1 MEFFCQPGDP
11 GIDLL
16 GQDRANDEERNAK
29 RQNYRDEQSTENR
42 PQNCHEPE
50 FLTDENLAADD
61 PTIKSPSTA
70 GHRPGKQPDTL
81 GATSRTHLTPARLA
95 RMSATENL
103 TRAECDERASLI
115 SDVSYS
121 VTLDLAGAG
130 EPDPAP
136 TFRSVTTVRFAAS
149 APGASTWLDLI
160 ADRVLSIT
168 LNDRELDPSAVF
180 DGARIQLDGLEATNT
195 ARIVADCS
203 YMRTGEGLHRFI
215 DPVDRET
222 YLYTQFEV
230 ADARRVYACFEQPSL
245 KADWQLT
252 VTAPSH
258 WQVVSNSPTPEP
270 TPESDATATWVFEP
284 TPRISTYITA
294 IVAGP
299 YHVVRDEYVGP
310 NGTYPLGVFCR
321 SSLAE
326 YLDADEIF
334 TLTKQGFKFF
344 EETFAT
350 PYPFAKYDQL
360 FVPEF
365 NAGAME
371 NAGCVTFLEDYVFR
385 SRVTDAAY
393 EQRSNTILHEL
404 AHMWFGNL
412 VTMHWWDDLWLN
424 ESFAEWAS
432 HFANVKATR
441 FTDAWTTFLNQRK
454 AWAYRQDQLPSTH
467 PIAADMVDLDAVR
480 VNFDG
485 ITYAKGAAALRQLVA
500 WVGEDEFVAGLQ
512 QYFATHAWGNT
523 RLTDLL
529 AALSQS
535 SGRELDSW
543 AAQWLQ
549 TSGVNLLQP
558 EVAIDADG
566 NYVRVV
572 LRQEPP
578 QQPDGVAPTLRDH
591 RVALGLYDMTD
602 GKLQRRQQVELDLV
616 GTGVNVSELVGKK
629 SADLLLVNDDDL
641 TFAKIRMDAASA
653 ETAISSV
660 GNFSESLPR
669 ALVWGAAWDMTRDA
683 EMSTGDYLQ
692 LVLGGLPHEGD
703 VGVVQ
708 QLIRQLRTAIEL
720 YATNEHRP
728 VYQRELA
735 TALRSLTEDAA
746 AGSDHQLA
754 FARGFIATA
763 SSPAD
768 LAFVGELFTGESL
781 LDGLVVDDELRW
793 SMLQRLVIT
802 GVAGDREIDAE
813 LERDNTATGIRH
825 AQLVRAARPT
835 AEAKSLAWDVAL
847 NDESLAN
854 HLLAAT
860 IGGIMISEQR
870 ELLRPHVEQYFDSIA
885 STWQRRTPEMAQ
897 QIVSGLYPILLVEP
911 DIITRTEDFL
921 HAHPELPAGAK
932 RLVAEALDG
941 VLRAMRCQE
950 RDSR

>member
-1 MEFFCQPGDP
+1 
-11 GIDLL
+11 
-16 GQDRANDEERNAK
+16 
-29 RQNYRDEQSTENR
+29 
-42 PQNCHEPE
+42 
-50 FLTDENLAADD
+50 
-61 PTIKSPSTA
+61 
-70 GHRPGKQPDTL
+70 
-81 GATSRTHLTPARLA
+81 
-95 RMSATENL
+95 MSASENL
-103 TRAECDERASLI
+103 TRAECDERAALVSN
-115 SDVSYS
+115 VSYA
-121 VTLDLAGAG
+121 VELDLSEAG
-130 EPDPAP
+130 EPDPQD
-136 TFRSVTTVRFAAS
+136 TFRSRTVITFDTDAAGS
-149 APGASTWLDLI
+149 STWLDLI
-160 ADRVLSIT
+160 ADRVRT
-168 LNDRELDPSAVF
+168 LRLNGRALDPSEVF
-180 DGARIQLDGLEATNT
+180 DGSRVQLAGLDMHNT
-195 ARIVADCS
+195 VEVDAECR

-258 WQVVSNSPTPEP
+258 WQMVSNSPTPEP
-270 TPESDATATWVFEP
+270 IPAGEGTATWRFDP
-284 TPRISTYITA
+284 TPRVSTYITA

-310 NGTYPLGVFCR
+310 HGTYPLGVFCR
-321 SSLAE
+321 NSLAAH
-326 YLDADEIF
+326 LDADEIF
-334 TLTKQGFKFF
+334 TLTKQGFEFF

-432 HFANVKATR
+432 HYANVKATR

-500 WVGEDEFVAGLQ
+500 WVGEEEFVAGLR

-523 RLTDLL
+523 RLADLL
-529 AALSQS
+529 AALSAS

-549 TSGVNLLQP
+549 TSGVNLLKP
-558 EVAIDADG
+558 EVAVDDDG

-591 RVALGLYDMTD
+591 RVGLGLYDLRD
-602 GKLQRRQQVELDLV
+602 GKLVRRRKLELDLV
-616 GTGVNVSELVGKK
+616 GSGVSVDELTGEAA
-629 SADLLLVNDDDL
+629 ADLLLVNDEDL
-641 TFAKIRMDAASA
+641 TFAKIRLDDGSA
-653 ETAISSV
+653 EAAISSV
-660 GNFSESLPR
+660 GAFTDSLPR

-720 YATNEHRP
+720 YATDSNRP
-728 VYQRELA
+728 RYQNMLA
-735 TALRSLTEDAA
+735 ADLRRLMEAA
-746 AGSDHQLA
+746 PAGSDHQLA

-763 SSPAD
+763 IDPSDVRVVRSLFAGD
-768 LAFVGELFTGESL
+768 TEL
-781 LDGLVVDDELRW
+781 DRLVVDDELRW
-793 SMLQRLVIT
+793 SMLGRLVIL
-802 GVAGDREIDAE
+802 GEAGDGEIDAE
-813 LERDNTATGIRH
+813 LARDNTATGIRH

-835 AEAKSLAWDVAL
+835 AEAKAQAWDTAL

-860 IGGIMISEQR
+860 IGGIMIAEQR
-870 ELLRPHVEQYFDSIA
+870 ELLRPHVGQYFDAIP

-911 DIITRTEDFL
+911 ATITLTEDFL
-921 HAHPELPAGAK
+921 HDHPDLPTGAK

-941 VLRAMRCQE
+941 VMRAMRCQE

>member
-1 MEFFCQPGDP
+1 
-11 GIDLL
+11 
-16 GQDRANDEERNAK
+16 
-29 RQNYRDEQSTENR
+29 
-42 PQNCHEPE
+42 
-50 FLTDENLAADD
+50 
-61 PTIKSPSTA
+61 
-70 GHRPGKQPDTL
+70 
-81 GATSRTHLTPARLA
+81 
-95 RMSATENL
+95 MSEIENL

-115 SDVSYS
+115 SNVSY
-121 VTLDLAGAG
+121 VVNLDLSRAGGDA
-130 EPDPAP
+130 PAA
-136 TFRSVTTVRFAAS
+136 TFTSITTVTFDSEAVAAQ
-149 APGASTWLDLI
+149 TWLDLI
-160 ADRVLSIT
+160 ADSVASIS
-168 LNDRELDPSAVF
+168 LNGVELDVDAVF
-180 DGARIQLDGLEATNT
+180 DGARIRLSGLAATN
-195 ARIVADCS
+195 AVVVKAQCS

-215 DPVDRET
+215 DPVDNET

-252 VTAPSH
+252 LTAPSH

-270 TPESDATATWVFEP
+270 VALSDSTATWAFEP

-310 NGTYPLGVFCR
+310 HGTYPLGVFCR
-321 SSLAE
+321 NSIAKH
-326 YLDADEIF
+326 LDADEIF
-334 TLTKQGFKFF
+334 TLTKQGFEFF
-344 EETFAT
+344 ESMFAT

-432 HFANVKATR
+432 HYANVKATR
-441 FTDAWTTFLNQRK
+441 FTGAWTTFLNQRK

-500 WVGEDEFVAGLQ
+500 WVGEDEFVEGLRA
-512 QYFATHAWGNT
+512 YFNKHAWGNT

-529 AALSQS
+529 AALSES

-549 TSGVNLLQP
+549 TSGVNLLKP
-558 EVAIDADG
+558 EVAIDDDG

-578 QQPDGVAPTLRDH
+578 SQPEGIEPILRDH
-591 RVALGLYDMTD
+591 RVALGLYDRVD
-602 GKLQRRQQVELDLV
+602 GALVRRQQVELDLV
-616 GTGVNVSELVGKK
+616 GSGVNVSELVGTR
-629 SADLLLVNDDDL
+629 AAALLLVNDSDL
-641 TFAKIRMDAASA
+641 TFAKIRLDDQSID
-653 ETAISSV
+653 TAIASV
-660 GNFSESLPR
+660 GDIEDSLSR

-683 EMSTGDYLQ
+683 ELSTGEYLK

-703 VGVVQ
+703 IGVVQ

-720 YATNEHRP
+720 YAADGNRLG
-728 VYQRELA
+728 YQNTLA
-735 TALRSLTEDAA
+735 AHLRQLMDAA
-746 AGSDHQLA
+746 PAGSDHQLA
-754 FARGFIATA
+754 FARGFVST
-763 SSPAD
+763 SSDGLD
-768 LAFVGELFTGESL
+768 LHHVNALLSGTSE

-793 SMLQRLVIT
+793 AMLARLVIM
-802 GVAGDREIDAE
+802 GELGDVAIDAE
-813 LERDNTATGIRH
+813 LARDNTATGIRH
-825 AQLVRAARPT
+825 AQLVRAARPS
-835 AEAKSLAWDVAL
+835 AAAKAAAWDAAL
-847 NDESLAN
+847 NNESLAN

-860 IGGIMISEQR
+860 IGGIMISEHR
-870 ELLRPHVEQYFDSIA
+870 ELLRPHVQQYFDAIA
-885 STWQRRTPEMAQ
+885 PTWQRRTSEMAQ

-911 DIITRTEDFL
+911 ATITMTEDYL
-921 HAHPELPAGAK
+921 HEHQDLPTGAK

-950 RDSR
+950 RDTR

>member
-1 MEFFCQPGDP
+1 
-11 GIDLL
+11 
-16 GQDRANDEERNAK
+16 
-29 RQNYRDEQSTENR
+29 
-42 PQNCHEPE
+42 
-50 FLTDENLAADD
+50 
-61 PTIKSPSTA
+61 
-70 GHRPGKQPDTL
+70 
-81 GATSRTHLTPARLA
+81 
-95 RMSATENL
+95 MSETENL
-103 TRAECDERASLI
+103 TRAECDVRAELI
-115 SDVSYS
+115 SNVSY
-121 VTLDLAGAG
+121 VVDLDLAHAG
-130 EPDPAP
+130 GEAPAA
-136 TFRSVTTVRFAAS
+136 TFRSITTVTFDATT
-149 APGASTWLDLI
+149 PGSDTWLDLI
-160 ADRVLSIT
+160 ADSVASVT
-168 LNDRELDPSAVF
+168 LNGVALDVDAVF
-180 DGARIQLDGLEATNT
+180 DGARIALAGLAANNT
-195 ARIVADCS
+195 VVVRAQCS

-252 VTAPSH
+252 VTAPDH
-258 WQVVSNSPTPEP
+258 WQVISNSPTPEP
-270 TPESDATATWVFEP
+270 TPAGESSATWVFDP

-310 NGTYPLGVFCR
+310 HGTYPLGVFCR
-321 SSLAE
+321 NSLAKN
-326 YLDADEIF
+326 LDADEIF
-334 TLTKQGFKFF
+334 TLTKQGFEFF
-344 EETFAT
+344 ESTFAT
-350 PYPFAKYDQL
+350 PYPFAKYDQI

-432 HFANVKATR
+432 HYANVKATR

-500 WVGEDEFVAGLQ
+500 WVGEDEFVEGLRA
-512 QYFATHAWGNT
+512 YFAKHAWGNT

-529 AALSQS
+529 AALSES

-549 TSGVNLLQP
+549 TSGVNLLKP
-558 EVAIDADG
+558 EVAIDDDG

-578 QQPDGVAPTLRDH
+578 SQPEGVEPILRDH
-591 RVALGLYDMTD
+591 RVALGLYDRD
-602 GKLQRRQQVELDLV
+602 GDKLVRRQQAELDLV
-616 GTGVNVSELVGKK
+616 GSGVNVSELVGTRA
-629 SADLLLVNDDDL
+629 ADLLLVNDADL
-641 TFAKIRMDAASA
+641 TFAKIRLDEQSIA
-653 ETAISSV
+653 TAISSV
-660 GNFSESLPR
+660 GDFEDSLAR
-669 ALVWGAAWDMTRDA
+669 ALVWGSAWDMTRDA
-683 EMSTGDYLQ
+683 ELSTGEYLQ
-692 LVLGGLPHEGD
+692 LVIGGLPHEGD

-720 YATNEHRP
+720 YAADDNRLR
-728 VYQRELA
+728 YQNTLA
-735 TALRSLTEDAA
+735 QNLRTLMNVATPA
-746 AGSDHQLA
+746 SDHQLA
-754 FARGFIATA
+754 FARGFVATA
-763 SSPAD
+763 SDAAD
-768 LAFVGELFTGESL
+768 LARVGALYAGATKLE
-781 LDGLVVDDELRW
+781 GLAIDDELRW
-793 SMLQRLVIT
+793 AMLQRLVIM
-802 GVAGDREIDAE
+802 GELGDEAIDAE
-813 LERDNTATGIRH
+813 LARDNTATGMRH

-835 AEAKSLAWDVAL
+835 AAAKAAAWDTAL
-847 NDESLAN
+847 NDEGLAN

-860 IGGIMISEQR
+860 IGGIMIGEHR
-870 ELLRPHVEQYFDSIA
+870 ELLRPHVEQYFDAIA
-885 STWQRRTPEMAQ
+885 PTWQRRTSEMAQ
-897 QIVSGLYPILLVEP
+897 QIVAGLYPIMLVEP
-911 DIITRTEDFL
+911 ATITRTEDYL
-921 HAHPELPAGAK
+921 HAHPELPTGAK

>member
-1 MEFFCQPGDP
+1 
-11 GIDLL
+11 
-16 GQDRANDEERNAK
+16 
-29 RQNYRDEQSTENR
+29 
-42 PQNCHEPE
+42 
-50 FLTDENLAADD
+50 
-61 PTIKSPSTA
+61 
-70 GHRPGKQPDTL
+70 
-81 GATSRTHLTPARLA
+81 
-95 RMSATENL
+95 MSETENL
-103 TRAECDERASLI
+103 TRAECDIRASLI
-115 SDVSYS
+115 SNVSY
-121 VTLDLAGAG
+121 VVNLDLSRAGGDA
-130 EPDPAP
+130 PAA
-136 TFRSVTTVRFAAS
+136 TFASITTVTFDSQAVAAQ
-149 APGASTWLDLI
+149 TWLDLI
-160 ADRVLSIT
+160 ADSVASIS
-168 LNDRELDPSAVF
+168 LNGVELDVDAVF
-180 DGARIQLDGLEATNT
+180 DGARIRLSGLAATN
-195 ARIVADCS
+195 AVVVRAQCS

-215 DPVDRET
+215 DPVDNET

-252 VTAPSH
+252 LTAPSH

-270 TPESDATATWVFEP
+270 VALSDSTATWAFEP

-310 NGTYPLGVFCR
+310 HGTYPLGVFCR
-321 SSLAE
+321 NSIAKH
-326 YLDADEIF
+326 LDADEIF
-334 TLTKQGFKFF
+334 TLTKQGFEFF
-344 EETFAT
+344 ESTFAT

-432 HFANVKATR
+432 HYANVKATR
-441 FTDAWTTFLNQRK
+441 FTGAWTTFLNQRK
-454 AWAYRQDQLPSTH
+454 SWAYRQDQLPSTH

-500 WVGEDEFVAGLQ
+500 WVGEDEFVEGLRA
-512 QYFATHAWGNT
+512 YFNKHAWGNT

-529 AALSQS
+529 AALSES

-549 TSGVNLLQP
+549 TSGVNLLKP
-558 EVAIDADG
+558 EVAIDDDG

-578 QQPDGVAPTLRDH
+578 SQPEGIEPILRDH
-591 RVALGLYDMTD
+591 RVALGLYDRVD
-602 GKLQRRQQVELDLV
+602 GALVRRQQVELDLV
-616 GTGVNVSELVGKK
+616 GSGVNVSELVGTRA
-629 SADLLLVNDDDL
+629 ADLLLVNDSDL
-641 TFAKIRMDAASA
+641 TFAKIRLDDQSID
-653 ETAISSV
+653 TAIASV
-660 GNFSESLPR
+660 GDIEDSLSR

-683 EMSTGDYLQ
+683 ELSTGEYLK

-703 VGVVQ
+703 IGVVQ

-720 YATNEHRP
+720 YAANSNRLG
-728 VYQRELA
+728 YQNTLA
-735 TALRSLTEDAA
+735 THLRQLMDAA
-746 AGSDHQLA
+746 PAGSDHQLA
-754 FARGFIATA
+754 FARGFVST
-763 SSPAD
+763 SSD
-768 LAFVGELFTGESL
+768 LPDLHHVNALFSGESV

-793 SMLQRLVIT
+793 AMLARLVIM
-802 GVAGDREIDAE
+802 GELGDPAIDAE
-813 LERDNTATGIRH
+813 LARDNTATGIRH
-825 AQLVRAARPT
+825 AQLVRAARPS
-835 AEAKSLAWDVAL
+835 AAAKAAAWDAAL
-847 NDESLAN
+847 NNESLAN

-860 IGGIMISEQR
+860 IGGIMISEHR
-870 ELLRPHVEQYFDSIA
+870 ELLRPHVQQYFDAIA
-885 STWQRRTPEMAQ
+885 PTWQRRTSEMAQ
-897 QIVSGLYPILLVEP
+897 QIVAGLYPILLVEP
-911 DIITRTEDFL
+911 ATITMTEDYL
-921 HAHPELPAGAK
+921 HEHQDLPTGAK

-950 RDSR
+950 RDTR

>member
-1 MEFFCQPGDP
+1 
-11 GIDLL
+11 
-16 GQDRANDEERNAK
+16 
-29 RQNYRDEQSTENR
+29 
-42 PQNCHEPE
+42 
-50 FLTDENLAADD
+50 
-61 PTIKSPSTA
+61 
-70 GHRPGKQPDTL
+70 
-81 GATSRTHLTPARLA
+81 
-95 RMSATENL
+95 MSETENL
-103 TRAECDERASLI
+103 TRAECDIRASLI
-115 SDVSYS
+115 SNVSY
-121 VTLDLAGAG
+121 VVNLDLSRAGGDA
-130 EPDPAP
+130 PAA
-136 TFRSVTTVRFAAS
+136 TFASITTVTFDSEAVAAQ
-149 APGASTWLDLI
+149 TWLDLI
-160 ADRVLSIT
+160 ADSVASIS
-168 LNDRELDPSAVF
+168 LNGVELDVDAVF
-180 DGARIQLDGLEATNT
+180 DGARIRLSGLAATN
-195 ARIVADCS
+195 AVVVRAQCS

-215 DPVDRET
+215 DPVDNET

-252 VTAPSH
+252 LTAPSH

-270 TPESDATATWVFEP
+270 VALSDSTATWAFEP

-310 NGTYPLGVFCR
+310 HGTYPLGVFCR
-321 SSLAE
+321 NSIAKH
-326 YLDADEIF
+326 LDADEIF
-334 TLTKQGFKFF
+334 TLTKQGFEFF
-344 EETFAT
+344 ESTFAT

-432 HFANVKATR
+432 HYANVKATR
-441 FTDAWTTFLNQRK
+441 FTGAWTTFLNQRK
-454 AWAYRQDQLPSTH
+454 SWAYRQDQLPSTH

-500 WVGEDEFVAGLQ
+500 WVGEDEFVEGLRA
-512 QYFATHAWGNT
+512 YFNKHAWGNT

-529 AALSQS
+529 AALSES

-549 TSGVNLLQP
+549 TSGVNLLKP
-558 EVAIDADG
+558 EVAIDDDG

-578 QQPDGVAPTLRDH
+578 SQPEGIEPILRDH
-591 RVALGLYDMTD
+591 RVALGLYDRVD
-602 GKLQRRQQVELDLV
+602 GALVRRQQVELDLV
-616 GTGVNVSELVGKK
+616 GSGVNVSELVGTR
-629 SADLLLVNDDDL
+629 AAALLLVNDADL
-641 TFAKIRMDAASA
+641 TFAKIRLDDQSID
-653 ETAISSV
+653 TAIASV
-660 GNFSESLPR
+660 GDIEDSLSR

-683 EMSTGDYLQ
+683 ELSTGEYLK

-703 VGVVQ
+703 VGIVQ

-720 YATNEHRP
+720 YAANSNRLG
-728 VYQRELA
+728 YQNTLA
-735 TALRSLTEDAA
+735 THLRQLMDAA
-746 AGSDHQLA
+746 PVGSDHQLA
-754 FARGFIATA
+754 FARGFVST
-763 SSPAD
+763 SSD
-768 LAFVGELFTGESL
+768 LPDLHHVNALFSGESV

-793 SMLQRLVIT
+793 AMLARLVIM
-802 GVAGDREIDAE
+802 GELGDEAIDAE
-813 LERDNTATGIRH
+813 LARDNTATGIRH
-825 AQLVRAARPT
+825 AQLVRAARPS
-835 AEAKSLAWDVAL
+835 AAAKAAAWDAAL
-847 NDESLAN
+847 NNESLAN

-860 IGGIMISEQR
+860 IGGIMISEHR
-870 ELLRPHVEQYFDSIA
+870 ELLRPHVQQYFDAIA
-885 STWQRRTPEMAQ
+885 PTWQRRTSEMAQ
-897 QIVSGLYPILLVEP
+897 QIVAGLYPILLVEP
-911 DIITRTEDFL
+911 ATITMTEDYL
-921 HAHPELPAGAK
+921 HEHQDLPTGAK

-950 RDSR
+950 RDTR

>member
-1 MEFFCQPGDP
+1 
-11 GIDLL
+11 
-16 GQDRANDEERNAK
+16 
-29 RQNYRDEQSTENR
+29 
-42 PQNCHEPE
+42 
-50 FLTDENLAADD
+50 
-61 PTIKSPSTA
+61 
-70 GHRPGKQPDTL
+70 
-81 GATSRTHLTPARLA
+81 
-95 RMSATENL
+95 MSASENL
-103 TRAECDERASLI
+103 TRAECDERAALVSN
-115 SDVSYS
+115 VSYA
-121 VTLDLAGAG
+121 VELDLSEAG
-130 EPDPAP
+130 EPDPQD
-136 TFRSVTTVRFAAS
+136 TFRSRTVITFDTDAAGS
-149 APGASTWLDLI
+149 STWLDLI
-160 ADRVLSIT
+160 ADRVRT
-168 LNDRELDPSAVF
+168 LRLNGRALDPSEVF
-180 DGARIQLDGLEATNT
+180 DGSRVQLAGLDMHNT
-195 ARIVADCS
+195 VEVDAECR

-258 WQVVSNSPTPEP
+258 WQMVSNSPTPEP
-270 TPESDATATWVFEP
+270 IPAGEGTATWRFDP

-310 NGTYPLGVFCR
+310 HGTYPLGVFCR
-321 SSLAE
+321 NSLAAH
-326 YLDADEIF
+326 LDADEIF
-334 TLTKQGFKFF
+334 TLTKQGFEFF

-432 HFANVKATR
+432 HYANVKATR

-500 WVGEDEFVAGLQ
+500 WVGEEEFVAGLR

-523 RLTDLL
+523 RLADLL
-529 AALSQS
+529 AALSAS

-549 TSGVNLLQP
+549 TSGVNLLKP
-558 EVAIDADG
+558 EVAVDDDG

-591 RVALGLYDMTD
+591 RVGLGLYDLRD
-602 GKLQRRQQVELDLV
+602 GKLVRRRKLELDLV
-616 GTGVNVSELVGKK
+616 GSGVSVDELTGEAA
-629 SADLLLVNDDDL
+629 ADLLLVNDEDL
-641 TFAKIRMDAASA
+641 TFAKIRLDDGSA
-653 ETAISSV
+653 EAAISSV
-660 GNFSESLPR
+660 GAFTDSLPR

-720 YATNEHRP
+720 YATDSNRP
-728 VYQRELA
+728 RYQNMLA
-735 TALRSLTEDAA
+735 ADLRRLMEAA
-746 AGSDHQLA
+746 PAGSDHQLA

-763 SSPAD
+763 IDPSDVRVVRSLFAGD
-768 LAFVGELFTGESL
+768 TEL
-781 LDGLVVDDELRW
+781 DRLVVDDELRW
-793 SMLQRLVIT
+793 SMLGRLVIL
-802 GVAGDREIDAE
+802 GEAGDGEIDAE
-813 LERDNTATGIRH
+813 LARDNTATGIRH

-835 AEAKSLAWDVAL
+835 AEAKAQAWDTAL

-860 IGGIMISEQR
+860 IGGIMIAEQR
-870 ELLRPHVEQYFDSIA
+870 ELLRPHVGQYFDAIP

-911 DIITRTEDFL
+911 ATITLTEDFL
-921 HAHPELPAGAK
+921 HDHPDLPTGAK

-941 VLRAMRCQE
+941 VMRAMRCQE

>member
-1 MEFFCQPGDP
+1 
-11 GIDLL
+11 
-16 GQDRANDEERNAK
+16 
-29 RQNYRDEQSTENR
+29 
-42 PQNCHEPE
+42 
-50 FLTDENLAADD
+50 
-61 PTIKSPSTA
+61 
-70 GHRPGKQPDTL
+70 
-81 GATSRTHLTPARLA
+81 
-95 RMSATENL
+95 MSASENL
-103 TRAECDERASLI
+103 TRAECDERAALVSN
-115 SDVSYS
+115 VSYA
-121 VTLDLAGAG
+121 VELDLSEAG
-130 EPDPAP
+130 EPDPQD
-136 TFRSVTTVRFAAS
+136 TFRSRTVITFDTDAAGS
-149 APGASTWLDLI
+149 STWLDLI
-160 ADRVLSIT
+160 ADRVRT
-168 LNDRELDPSAVF
+168 LRLNGRALDPNEVF
-180 DGARIQLDGLEATNT
+180 DGSRIQLAGLDVQNT
-195 ARIVADCS
+195 VEVDAECR

-258 WQVVSNSPTPEP
+258 WQMVSNSPTPEP
-270 TPESDATATWVFEP
+270 IPAGEGTATWRFDP

-310 NGTYPLGVFCR
+310 HGTYPLGVFCR
-321 SSLAE
+321 NSLAAH
-326 YLDADEIF
+326 LDADEIF
-334 TLTKQGFKFF
+334 TLTKQGFEFF

-432 HFANVKATR
+432 HYANVKATR

-500 WVGEDEFVAGLQ
+500 WVGEEEFVAGLR

-523 RLTDLL
+523 RLADLL
-529 AALSQS
+529 AALSAS

-549 TSGVNLLQP
+549 TSGVNLLKP
-558 EVAIDADG
+558 EVAVDDDG

-591 RVALGLYDMTD
+591 RVGLGLYDLRD
-602 GKLQRRQQVELDLV
+602 GKLVRRRKLELDLV
-616 GTGVNVSELVGKK
+616 GSGVSVDELTGEAA
-629 SADLLLVNDDDL
+629 ADLLLVNDEDL
-641 TFAKIRMDAASA
+641 TFAKIRLDDGSA
-653 ETAISSV
+653 EAAISSV
-660 GNFSESLPR
+660 GAFTDSLPR

-720 YATNEHRP
+720 YATDSNRP
-728 VYQRELA
+728 RYQNMLA
-735 TALRSLTEDAA
+735 ADLRRLMEAA
-746 AGSDHQLA
+746 PAGSDHQLA

-763 SSPAD
+763 IDPSDVRVVRSLFAGD
-768 LAFVGELFTGESL
+768 TEL
-781 LDGLVVDDELRW
+781 DRLVVDDELRW
-793 SMLQRLVIT
+793 SMLGRLVIL
-802 GVAGDREIDAE
+802 GEAGDGEIDAE
-813 LERDNTATGIRH
+813 LARDNTATGIRH

-835 AEAKSLAWDVAL
+835 AEAKAQAWDTAL

-860 IGGIMISEQR
+860 IGGIMIAEQR
-870 ELLRPHVEQYFDSIA
+870 ELLRPHVGQYFDAIP

-911 DIITRTEDFL
+911 ATITLTEDFL
-921 HAHPELPAGAK
+921 HDHPDLPTGAK

-941 VLRAMRCQE
+941 VMRAMRCQE

>member
-1 MEFFCQPGDP
+1 
-11 GIDLL
+11 
-16 GQDRANDEERNAK
+16 
-29 RQNYRDEQSTENR
+29 
-42 PQNCHEPE
+42 
-50 FLTDENLAADD
+50 
-61 PTIKSPSTA
+61 
-70 GHRPGKQPDTL
+70 
-81 GATSRTHLTPARLA
+81 
-95 RMSATENL
+95 MSASENL
-103 TRAECDERASLI
+103 TRAECDERAALVSN
-115 SDVSYS
+115 VSYA
-121 VTLDLAGAG
+121 VELDLSEAG
-130 EPDPAP
+130 EPDPQD
-136 TFRSVTTVRFAAS
+136 TFRSRTVITFDTDAAGS
-149 APGASTWLDLI
+149 STWLDLI
-160 ADRVLSIT
+160 ADRVRT
-168 LNDRELDPSAVF
+168 LRLNGRALDPSEVF
-180 DGARIQLDGLEATNT
+180 DGSRVQLADLDVHNT
-195 ARIVADCS
+195 VEIDAECR

-258 WQVVSNSPTPEP
+258 WQMVSNSPTPEP
-270 TPESDATATWVFEP
+270 IPAGEGTATWRFDP
-284 TPRISTYITA
+284 TPRVSTYITA

-310 NGTYPLGVFCR
+310 HGTYPLGVFCR
-321 SSLAE
+321 NSLAAH
-326 YLDADEIF
+326 LDADEIF
-334 TLTKQGFKFF
+334 TLTKQGFEFF

-432 HFANVKATR
+432 HYANVKATR

-500 WVGEDEFVAGLQ
+500 WVGEEEFVAGLR

-523 RLTDLL
+523 RLADLL
-529 AALSQS
+529 AALSAS

-549 TSGVNLLQP
+549 TSGVNLLKP
-558 EVAIDADG
+558 EVAVDDDG

-591 RVALGLYDMTD
+591 RVGLGLYDLRD
-602 GKLQRRQQVELDLV
+602 GKLVRRRKLELDLV
-616 GTGVNVSELVGKK
+616 GSGVSVDELTGEAA
-629 SADLLLVNDDDL
+629 ADLLLVNDEDL
-641 TFAKIRMDAASA
+641 TFAKIRLDDGSA

-660 GNFSESLPR
+660 GAFTDSLPR

-720 YATNEHRP
+720 YATDSNRP
-728 VYQRELA
+728 RYQNMLA
-735 TALRSLTEDAA
+735 ADLRRLMEAA
-746 AGSDHQLA
+746 PAGSDHQLA

-763 SSPAD
+763 IDPSDVRVVRSLFAGD
-768 LAFVGELFTGESL
+768 TEL
-781 LDGLVVDDELRW
+781 DRLVVDDELRW
-793 SMLQRLVIT
+793 SMLGRLVIL
-802 GVAGDREIDAE
+802 GEAGDGEIDAE
-813 LERDNTATGIRH
+813 LARDNTATGIRH

-835 AEAKSLAWDVAL
+835 AEAKAQAWDTAL

-860 IGGIMISEQR
+860 IGGIMIAEQR
-870 ELLRPHVEQYFDSIA
+870 ELLRPHVGQYFDAIP

-911 DIITRTEDFL
+911 ATITLTEDFL
-921 HAHPELPAGAK
+921 HDHPDLPTGAK

-941 VLRAMRCQE
+941 VMRAMRCQE

>member
-1 MEFFCQPGDP
+1 
-11 GIDLL
+11 
-16 GQDRANDEERNAK
+16 
-29 RQNYRDEQSTENR
+29 
-42 PQNCHEPE
+42 
-50 FLTDENLAADD
+50 
-61 PTIKSPSTA
+61 
-70 GHRPGKQPDTL
+70 
-81 GATSRTHLTPARLA
+81 
-95 RMSATENL
+95 MSASENL
-103 TRAECDERASLI
+103 TRAECDERAALVSN
-115 SDVSYS
+115 VSYA
-121 VTLDLAGAG
+121 VELDLSEAG
-130 EPDPAP
+130 EPDPQD
-136 TFRSVTTVRFAAS
+136 TFRSRTVITFDTDAAGS
-149 APGASTWLDLI
+149 STWLDLI
-160 ADRVLSIT
+160 ADRVRT
-168 LNDRELDPSAVF
+168 LRLNGRALDPSEVF
-180 DGARIQLDGLEATNT
+180 DGSRVQLADLDVHNT
-195 ARIVADCS
+195 VEIDAECR

-258 WQVVSNSPTPEP
+258 WQMVSNSPTPEP
-270 TPESDATATWVFEP
+270 IPAGEGTATWRFDP

-310 NGTYPLGVFCR
+310 HGTYPLGVFCR
-321 SSLAE
+321 NSLATH
-326 YLDADEIF
+326 LDADEIF
-334 TLTKQGFKFF
+334 TLTKQGFEFF

-432 HFANVKATR
+432 HYANVKATR

-500 WVGEDEFVAGLQ
+500 WVGEEEFVAGLR

-523 RLTDLL
+523 RLADLL
-529 AALSQS
+529 AALSAS

-549 TSGVNLLQP
+549 TSGVNLLKP
-558 EVAIDADG
+558 EVAVDDDG

-591 RVALGLYDMTD
+591 RVGLGLYDLRD
-602 GKLQRRQQVELDLV
+602 GKLVRRRKLELDLV
-616 GTGVNVSELVGKK
+616 GSGVSVDELTGEAA
-629 SADLLLVNDDDL
+629 ADLLLVNDEDL
-641 TFAKIRMDAASA
+641 TFAKIRLDDGSA

-660 GNFSESLPR
+660 GAFTDSLPR

-720 YATNEHRP
+720 YATDSNRP
-728 VYQRELA
+728 RYQNMLA
-735 TALRSLTEDAA
+735 ADLRRLMEAA
-746 AGSDHQLA
+746 PAGSDHQLA

-763 SSPAD
+763 IDPSDVRVVRS
-768 LAFVGELFTGESL
+768 LFAGDTE

-793 SMLQRLVIT
+793 SMLGRLVIL
-802 GVAGDREIDAE
+802 GEAGDDEIDAE
-813 LERDNTATGIRH
+813 LARDNTATGIRH

-835 AEAKSLAWDVAL
+835 AEAKAQAWDTAL

-860 IGGIMISEQR
+860 IGGIMIAEQR
-870 ELLRPHVEQYFDSIA
+870 ELLRPHVGQYFDAIP

-911 DIITRTEDFL
+911 ATITLTEDFL
-921 HAHPELPAGAK
+921 HDHPDLPTGAK

-941 VLRAMRCQE
+941 VMRAMRCQE

>member
-1 MEFFCQPGDP
+1 
-11 GIDLL
+11 
-16 GQDRANDEERNAK
+16 
-29 RQNYRDEQSTENR
+29 
-42 PQNCHEPE
+42 
-50 FLTDENLAADD
+50 
-61 PTIKSPSTA
+61 
-70 GHRPGKQPDTL
+70 
-81 GATSRTHLTPARLA
+81 
-95 RMSATENL
+95 MSASENL
-103 TRAECDERASLI
+103 TRAECDERAALVSN
-115 SDVSYS
+115 VSYA
-121 VTLDLAGAG
+121 VELDLSEAG
-130 EPDPAP
+130 EPDPQD
-136 TFRSVTTVRFAAS
+136 TFRSRTVITFDTDAAGS
-149 APGASTWLDLI
+149 STWLDLI
-160 ADRVLSIT
+160 ADRVRT
-168 LNDRELDPSAVF
+168 LRLNGRALDPSEVF
-180 DGARIQLDGLEATNT
+180 DGSRVQLADLDVHNT
-195 ARIVADCS
+195 VEIDAECR

-258 WQVVSNSPTPEP
+258 WQMVSNSPTPEP
-270 TPESDATATWVFEP
+270 IPAGEGTATWRFDP

-310 NGTYPLGVFCR
+310 HGTYPLGVFCR
-321 SSLAE
+321 NSLAAH
-326 YLDADEIF
+326 LDADEIF
-334 TLTKQGFKFF
+334 TLTKQGFEFF

-432 HFANVKATR
+432 HYANVKATR

-500 WVGEDEFVAGLQ
+500 WVGEEEFVAGLR

-523 RLTDLL
+523 RLADLL
-529 AALSQS
+529 AALSAS

-549 TSGVNLLQP
+549 TSGVNLLKP
-558 EVAIDADG
+558 EVAVDDDG

-591 RVALGLYDMTD
+591 RVGLGLYDLRD
-602 GKLQRRQQVELDLV
+602 GKLVRRRKLELDLV
-616 GTGVNVSELVGKK
+616 GSGVSVDELTGEAA
-629 SADLLLVNDDDL
+629 ADLLLVNDEDL
-641 TFAKIRMDAASA
+641 TFAKIRLDDGSA

-660 GNFSESLPR
+660 GAFTDSLPR

-720 YATNEHRP
+720 YATDSNRP
-728 VYQRELA
+728 RYQNMLA
-735 TALRSLTEDAA
+735 ADLRRLMEAA
-746 AGSDHQLA
+746 PAGSDHQLA

-763 SSPAD
+763 IDPSDVRVVRS
-768 LAFVGELFTGESL
+768 LFAGDTE

-793 SMLQRLVIT
+793 SMLGRLVIL
-802 GVAGDREIDAE
+802 GEAGDGEIDAE
-813 LERDNTATGIRH
+813 LARDNTATGIRH

-835 AEAKSLAWDVAL
+835 AEAKAQAWDTAL

-860 IGGIMISEQR
+860 IGGIMIAEQR
-870 ELLRPHVEQYFDSIA
+870 ELLRPHVGQYFDAIP

-911 DIITRTEDFL
+911 ATITLTEDFL
-921 HAHPELPAGAK
+921 HDHPDLPTGAK

-941 VLRAMRCQE
+941 VMRAMRCQE